1 MSQFDIHRNT
11 GRNREAIPYV
21 LVVQSSLFSRA
32 QRRVVVPLVSV
43 EILGR
48 VAQLPASSV
57 NPVFDVEGRPVVLN
71 PLEIVSIPL
80 DALGEHVGSLA
91 AQGDVVVPGDAE
103 SSVCPLPP
111 PFVDSAARAFAKS
124 VEQE

>member
-1 MSQFDIHRNT
+1 VSQFDIHRNT

-21 LVVQSSLFSRA
+21 LVVQSSLFYRA
-32 QRRVVVPLVSV
+32 QRRVVVPLVSL

-57 NPVFDVEGRPVVLN
+57 NPVFEVEGRPVVLN

-80 DALGEHVGSLA
+80 GALGEHVGSLA
-91 AQGDVVVPGDAE
+91 AQGDVVV
-103 SSVCPLPP
+103 
-111 PFVDSAARAFAKS
+111 AALDELFSRAWN
-124 VEQE
+124 

>member
-1 MSQFDIHRNT
+1 VERLSRGAGFVCRRVFDLASQFDIHRNI

-43 EILGR
+43 EMLGR

-80 DALGEHVGSLA
+80 DALGERVGSLA
-91 AQGDVVVPGDAE
+91 AQGDVVV
-103 SSVCPLPP
+103 
-111 PFVDSAARAFAKS
+111 AALDELFSRAWN
-124 VEQE
+124 

>member
-32 QRRVVVPLVSV
+32 QRRVVVPLVSAKV
-43 EILGR
+43 LAR
-48 VAQLPASSV
+48 VGQLPASPV
-57 NPVFDVEGRPVVLN
+57 NPVFEVEGCSVVLN

-80 DALGEHVGSLA
+80 EALGEHVGSLA
-91 AQGDVVVPGDAE
+91 ALGDIVV
-103 SSVCPLPP
+103 
-111 PFVDSAARAFAKS
+111 AALDELFSRAWN
-124 VEQE
+124 

>member
-21 LVVQSSLFSRA
+21 LVVQSSLFFRA

-91 AQGDVVVPGDAE
+91 AQGDVVV
-103 SSVCPLPP
+103 
-111 PFVDSAARAFAKS
+111 AALDELFSRAWN
-124 VEQE
+124 

>member
-32 QRRVVVPLVSV
+32 QRRVVVPLVSA

-48 VAQLPASSV
+48 VAQLPASPV
-57 NPVFDVEGRPVVLN
+57 NPVFEVEGRPVVLN

-91 AQGDVVVPGDAE
+91 AQGDVVV
-103 SSVCPLPP
+103 
-111 PFVDSAARAFAKS
+111 AALDELFSRAWN
-124 VEQE
+124 

>member
-1 MSQFDIHRNT
+1 MECLSSGAGFVCRREFDLVSQFDIHRNT

-91 AQGDVVVPGDAE
+91 AQGDVVV
-103 SSVCPLPP
+103 
-111 PFVDSAARAFAKS
+111 AALDELFSRAWN
-124 VEQE
+124 

>member
-21 LVVQSSLFSRA
+21 LVVQSSLFSR
-32 QRRVVVPLVSV
+32 VVPLVSV

-91 AQGDVVVPGDAE
+91 AQGDVVVAGLDE
-103 SSVCPLPP
+103 LFS
-111 PFVDSAARAFAKS
+111 RAWN
-124 VEQE
+124 